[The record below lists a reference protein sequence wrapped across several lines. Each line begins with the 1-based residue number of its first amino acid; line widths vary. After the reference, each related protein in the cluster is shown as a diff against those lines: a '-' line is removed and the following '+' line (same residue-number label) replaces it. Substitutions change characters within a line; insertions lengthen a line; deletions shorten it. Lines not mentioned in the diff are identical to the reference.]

1 MKEKNL
7 EKIIR
12 AIKIVFFYLYILCLI
27 KLLPN
32 ILTNDFTGI
41 MFLIL
46 SILHI
51 ILVTLKFLIKDE
63 KIDYDLFQNT
73 MSIII
78 YIFIGLIALRYH
90 QSLNNENMII
100 NQMFFKINYVVANIG
115 LLALIFNN
123 ITDICNKK

>member
-46 SILHI
+46 SIIHI

-63 KIDYDLFQNT
+63 KIDYDLFQNI